1 MRSRYWQLSM
11 QSQSW
16 TCVGRLGRS
25 KLANVWVGC
34 LYLGDSADN
43 TFQTLQ
49 AYRIG
54 RLDRSLEMNGER
66 PIPASSLALSTPY
79 RSYTCY
85 PLSMS
90 PKPLPMSRPVPILTG
105 IWGQSWC
112 RVPRWADIHMCRSF
126 GNCWPPR
133 FGGQRST
140 WGLAE

>member
-1 MRSRYWQLSM
+1 M

-16 TCVGRLGRS
+16 TCVGRLGTS
-25 KLANVWVGC
+25 KLANVWVGY
-34 LYLGDSADN
+34 LYLRDSADN

-79 RSYTCY
+79 RSYTSY

-105 IWGQSWC
+105 DMGSALVQSPTLGRYTHVSELW
-112 RVPRWADIHMCRSF
+112 
-126 GNCWPPR
+126 
-133 FGGQRST
+133 QL
-140 WGLAE
+140 LAA